1 MIDEWTNG
9 KVNYFEVE
17 SADPGSPTY
26 GYLNPN
32 DGRFYCYGI
41 GPWKYAMEVPCGP
54 NVTSVHSGTIRER
67 RFKILSTYNCLDV
80 MNDMILNSM
89 DADGTIFSKTVVNDD
104 GYFGEVCYKVIRSE
118 HGPVPR
124 PCNATMTAARMNH
137 TQFVKNA
144 VMDGR
149 VVTWVMSP
157 TWGQLHYGADELNA
171 AWATIG
177 YDSKEIVVP

>member
-104 GYFGEVCYKVIRSE
+104 GYFGVQAPFKPFFVY
-118 HGPVPR
+118 R
-124 PCNATMTAARMNH
+124 PEFESRHLACLSAL
-137 TQFVKNA
+137 KNFLQKFLLQPN
-144 VMDGR
+144 D
-149 VVTWVMSP
+149 
-157 TWGQLHYGADELNA
+157 LNA
-171 AWATIG
+171 L
-177 YDSKEIVVP
+177 D